1 MHARTTQYLPLN
13 MLHCTPAYVE
23 PRSVFGTDLTHEL
36 FLLEAEK
43 GDNAGITRPS
53 QLAHHR
59 LEVHH
64 PGAAKKHELFLE
76 GKPNICQKCKTRFWN
91 VYLPV
96 SAVLVLT
103 LWSHSMEQLQNH
115 GFPPRRNSAVKS
127 ERRSVRKINPRRG
140 GSSDMRDAALIYS
153 TDLSPPRRLWIS
165 CGPQYFLTGSPNI
178 SIPRLS

>member
-1 MHARTTQYLPLN
+1 MNCSFSRLRRGT
-13 MLHCTPAYVE
+13 MLVLLVPANSHITDS
-23 PRSVFGTDLTHEL
+23 RS
-36 FLLEAEK
+36 
-43 GDNAGITRPS
+43 ITRALQRNMS
-53 QLAHHR
+53 YFWR
-59 LEVHH
+59 VNT
-64 PGAAKKHELFLE
+64 
-76 GKPNICQKCKTRFWN
+76 NIWPKCKTRFRN